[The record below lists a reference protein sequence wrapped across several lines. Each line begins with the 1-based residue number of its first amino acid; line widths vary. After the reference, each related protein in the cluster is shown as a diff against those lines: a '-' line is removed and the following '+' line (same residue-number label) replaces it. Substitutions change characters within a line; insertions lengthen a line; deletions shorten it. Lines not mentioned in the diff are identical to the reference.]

1 MHFFEL
7 QQEARISGE
16 NQHSYRTII
25 QTPHRKATS
34 VIILNFFCSHSV
46 IEQDIYH
53 SLYTSIICSLIK
65 KKKKKVNVLSSN
77 FQFTVFIF
85 RGHFCRLKNH
95 LVVSSHVGIVFL
107 SWLPCHYLSQR
118 NVCAIYSS

>member
-16 NQHSYRTII
+16 NQHSYWTII

-34 VIILNFFCSHSV
+34 VIILNFYCSRSE

-53 SLYTSIICSLIK
+53 YNMQPNQK
-65 KKKKKVNVLSSN
+65 KGKCTK
-77 FQFTVFIF
+77 Q
-85 RGHFCRLKNH
+85 
-95 LVVSSHVGIVFL
+95 
-107 SWLPCHYLSQR
+107 
-118 NVCAIYSS
+118 